1 MSRDDKKSTKPI
13 GEPVFDS
20 INGAPT
26 RNMLPKTPPKAP
38 PVSTTK
44 PSES

>member
-1 MSRDDKKSTKPI
+1 MSSDDKKSTKLI

-26 RNMLPKTPPKAP
+26 RNMLPQTPPKAP
-38 PVSTTK
+38 PKSPTK